1 MGGEEVPE
9 SSAVIWRG
17 GAAFL
22 NVSVDLESLEL
33 QRGGERCV
41 RDKWVIWLGGVFD
54 NGDGGRGAR
63 MSCLDEGCP
72 VSCQP
77 VLKAKSLSV
86 SEKIK

>member
-33 QRGGERCV
+33 QWGRARCARALAAEAV
-41 RDKWVIWLGGVFD
+41 VIWRTHSPFGH
-54 NGDGGRGAR
+54 RTITT
-63 MSCLDEGCP
+63 SP
-72 VSCQP
+72 
-77 VLKAKSLSV
+77 KSRN
-86 SEKIK
+86 ETRQYFIPC